1 MYRPAFHSS
10 HPEAAEEESTTEEE
24 TSGSEEEESS
34 SSEEEHNVAVRRYDR
49 LMQARDEWTSA
60 SQAWIPGA
68 GRVPPAQSIVALR
81 ASSGGTMGAPRP
93 DATEIPQ
100 ELRAN
105 DIRRHILNVDSQF
118 REDPTGSTSSD
129 FYFRLLN
136 NVKNVLRIRVTSIE
150 FPNNYKFFTAL
161 RRNVSILVTLG
172 GIPRTITIP
181 NGNYTAADMEDAMQ
195 AALDAAFAPAAI
207 TVAWDEVTGL
217 FTFTSTGSQ
226 FSIGLPTGTSTYYDR
241 PFAYGLGY
249 YLGFSYNGGSPHTST
264 TTSPYTLVSDTC
276 ANFAGDPYVFLKV
289 NDFDCVTQNVG
300 ENDFQA
306 LAKIVLREPK
316 NYMAFD
322 DYASQHIKEVV
333 FQNPRDLSRF
343 HVRVLDPYGEPVDM
357 CSAHISFSLEVL
369 EIQNHTL
376 YDTVRDSI
384 MLRYV

>member
-10 HPEAAEEESTTEEE
+10 HPEETDTDDTDTDNSSTETSSTEEE
-24 TSGSEEEESS
+24 L
-34 SSEEEHNVAVRRYDR
+34 NVAARRYDQ

-60 SQAWIPGA
+60 SQAWIPGS
-68 GRVPPAQSIVALR
+68 GRVPPSQSIVALR
-81 ASSGGTMGAPRP
+81 ASSGGSMAAPRP
-93 DATEIPQ
+93 DATAIPQ

-105 DIRRHILNVDSQF
+105 DIRRHIINVDSQF

-136 NVKNVLRIRVTSIE
+136 PVKNVLRVRVTSIE
-150 FPNNYKFFTAL
+150 FPNNYKFFTVV
-161 RRNVSILVTLG
+161 RRNVSINVTRNTDT
-172 GIPRTITIP
+172 RTITIA
-181 NGNYTAADMEDAMQ
+181 NGNYTAADMEEALQVAM
-195 AALDAAFAPAAI
+195 DMAFSPAG
-207 TVAWDEVTGL
+207 TVVVSWDEVTGL
-217 FTFTSTGSQ
+217 FTFSTNAP
-226 FSIGLPTGTSTYYDR
+226 FSIGLPSGSNTYYDR

-249 YLGFSYNGGSPHTST
+249 YLGFSYNGGGGHTATLSGST
-264 TTSPYTLVSDTC
+264 YQLTSDIC

-289 NDFDCVTQNVG
+289 NDFDCVVQNVG
-300 ENDFQA
+300 ENDFHA

-333 FQNPRDLSRF
+333 FQNPRDLARF
-343 HVRVLDPYGEPVDM
+343 RIQVLDPYGEPVDM
-357 CSAHISFSLEVL
+357 CSAQISFSLEVL